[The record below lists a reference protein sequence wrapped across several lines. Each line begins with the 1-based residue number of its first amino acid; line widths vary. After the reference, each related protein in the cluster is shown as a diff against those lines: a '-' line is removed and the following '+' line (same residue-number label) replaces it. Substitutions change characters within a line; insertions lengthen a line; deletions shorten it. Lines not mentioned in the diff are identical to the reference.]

1 MLKSL
6 LKLSVFALFVI
17 FSSAK
22 ADSSFMQG
30 NTAQEGQTKSS
41 TQVIPL
47 LYIKDIEFYNHKTS
61 PRYTLD
67 IYNRL
72 SFDPRVLVTE
82 DKKMADY
89 MVCPKLLISK
99 IEPIDAENSR
109 FSMSVVIELQQPD
122 GDVVAKEQ
130 KNRYILIEN
139 IENTQK
145 IAQKLIVKL
154 LNEALD
160 SLLAKVNM
168 L

>member
-1 MLKSL
+1 
-6 LKLSVFALFVI
+6 
-17 FSSAK
+17 
-22 ADSSFMQG
+22 
-30 NTAQEGQTKSS
+30 
-41 TQVIPL
+41 
-47 LYIKDIEFYNHKTS
+47 
-61 PRYTLD
+61 
-67 IYNRL
+67 
-72 SFDPRVLVTE
+72 
-82 DKKMADY
+82 MADY

-122 GDVVAKEQ
+122 GDIVAKEQ